1 MHLIGKE
8 IDLLEHYPKSKR
20 DLSKRLDNKTEEARE
35 IARRF
40 GKEFFDG
47 ERQYGYGGFAYNSRF
62 WTPVIPSF
70 DRHWNLSNITSLL
83 DVGCAKGFMLHDIKT
98 AFPNV
103 RVEGVDI
110 SQYAIS
116 NCIKTMR
123 DNLRVADAVSLPFED
138 NAFDVVVSINT
149 IHNLDDEKCR
159 IAIREIERV
168 SRKYSFITVDAYRS
182 EAEKERMMAW
192 NLTAKTIKSV
202 QDWKTTFKEEGYS
215 GDFYWFIP

>member
-1 MHLIGKE
+1 
-8 IDLLEHYPKSKR
+8 
-20 DLSKRLDNKTEEARE
+20 
-35 IARRF
+35 
-40 GKEFFDG
+40 
-47 ERQYGYGGFAYNSRF
+47 
-62 WTPVIPSF
+62 
-70 DRHWNLSNITSLL
+70 
-83 DVGCAKGFMLHDIKT
+83 MLHDIKT

-202 QDWKTTFKEEGYS
+202 QDWKRPLKRVILAILLVHSLRILLCHPYQMPHILTSFITLEWTRGRTYS
-215 GDFYWFIP
+215 CSIFRPKNALSNILYWSGTASRNREPMPQRRRLRGKFA